1 MTKKLFTSES
11 VTEGHPDKVCDQASD
26 AVLDAILEQDPEAH
40 VACETTA
47 TTGVIHVMGEITT
60 SCYVDIPAIVRQVV
74 KEIGYDDPKC
84 GFDGNTCGVLTS
96 IDTQSPDI
104 AMGVNQSLEAK
115 NGETDEN
122 SLTGAGDQGMMFG
135 YACDE
140 TPELM
145 PLAISLSH
153 KLAKQ
158 LAAVRKDGTLKYLRP
173 DGKTQVTVEY
183 GGDTVKRVDAIVIST
198 QHDEDVKMDKPAKDL
213 TGMDQARGARPAG
226 GSEHPH
232 LHQPHRPVCGR
243 RPRRRQ
249 GPYRTEDHCGYLR
262 RLRPSW
268 GRLFLR
274 QRPHQGGPLCC
285 LRRPLGG

>member
-11 VTEGHPDKVCDQASD
+11 VTEGHPDKICDQVSD
-26 AVLDAILEQDPEAH
+26 AILDAIIQQDPEAH

-74 KEIGYDDPKC
+74 KDIGYDDPKC

-140 TPELM
+140 TP
-145 PLAISLSH
+145 S
-153 KLAKQ
+153 
-158 LAAVRKDGTLKYLRP
+158 
-173 DGKTQVTVEY
+173 
-183 GGDTVKRVDAIVIST
+183 
-198 QHDEDVKMDKPAKDL
+198 
-213 TGMDQARGARPAG
+213 
-226 GSEHPH
+226 
-232 LHQPHRPVCGR
+232 
-243 RPRRRQ
+243 
-249 GPYRTEDHCGYLR
+249 
-262 RLRPSW
+262 
-268 GRLFLR
+268 
-274 QRPHQGGPLCC
+274 
-285 LRRPLGG
+285 